1 MSIPLTTY
9 IKQKSDFCLFLNF
22 CLTYVLTATARTP
35 GQYKQKYRVGPVTS
49 GGADPV
55 FSRPAAR
62 AAVVIQLI
70 SLCPAQA
77 ASRRSRRESGA

>member
-9 IKQKSDFCLFLNF
+9 IKQESDFCLFLNF

-49 GGADPV
+49 GGQT
-55 FSRPAAR
+55 RY
-62 AAVVIQLI
+62 
-70 SLCPAQA
+70 SLD
-77 ASRRSRRESGA
+77 RRLGQP

>member
-35 GQYKQKYRVGPVTS
+35 GQYKQKYRVGPVT
-49 GGADPV
+49 
-55 FSRPAAR
+55 
-62 AAVVIQLI
+62 LK
-70 SLCPAQA
+70 
-77 ASRRSRRESGA
+77 